1 MGTKKGDCSEMKKLL
16 ILIDL
21 SGIREISYSFMLLNI
36 ESEKEGYLTLRT
48 CFFHSGKV
56 IPVLEKIAR
65 FKEFNDPN
73 PQQSDNISLVYSGF
87 LRSTLS
93 NSTIR

>member
-1 MGTKKGDCSEMKKLL
+1 MKKQL
-16 ILIDL
+16 ILTDL
-21 SGIREISYSFMLLNI
+21 SGIRGITCSFKLLDF
-36 ESEKEGYLTLRT
+36 ESDKEGYLTLRT

-56 IPVLEKIAR
+56 MPVLEKIAR
-65 FKEFNDPN
+65 FNEFNDPN

-87 LRSTLS
+87 LSNTLS